1 MRARSIGDKVGH
13 VKQAVAVRGM
23 KLSSSILVLAL
34 IGILF
39 GVLVPRPRVE
49 SLLKSDEQIVF
60 LPAIGRMTTNGG
72 WEVSVS
78 GFVYEQ
84 ESRPGA
90 RPLLRKYLGLDDE
103 TMSADET
110 KLFEERIRRFLIDA
124 ESGKRIAVRIGDAA
138 AAMEIT
144 HGDGHFS
151 GTVSLS
157 ASEATHG
164 ELRLEAI
171 LPAGDAR
178 KFSAPVHLV
187 PPRGVSVVSDIDDTI
202 KVSNVRK
209 RRELLLNTFVRPFK
223 PVPGIAETYR
233 RWASNSGTAFHY
245 VSASPWQL
253 APVLGEFLTRDGF
266 PAGTL
271 QLRTLRWRKEL
282 LGGYSPDTHK
292 RTEIGRL
299 LAMFP
304 EREFVLVGD
313 SGERDP
319 EIYGALTREN
329 PGRIRAIYIRNVTD
343 EPATSGRY
351 TEAFK
356 GLPAERWKVFKEPGE
371 LPDRLGST
379 GTMQLK
385 TGREAA
391 AAR

>member
-1 MRARSIGDKVGH
+1 MRTPLFILIPAL
-13 VKQAVAVRGM
+13 VASLLGVAAPRLLGA
-23 KLSSSILVLAL
+23 SS
-34 IGILF
+34 
-39 GVLVPRPRVE
+39 
-49 SLLKSDEQIVF
+49 LKSDEQIVF
-60 LPAIGRMTTNGG
+60 LPAIGRMTTNGS
-72 WEVSVS
+72 WQVTVS

-84 ESRPGA
+84 ETRPGA
-90 RPLLRKYLGLDDE
+90 RWLVRKYLGLDDE
-103 TMSADET
+103 TMSAEET
-110 KLFEERIRRFLIDA
+110 RIFEERIRRFLIDA
-124 ESGKRIAVRIGDAA
+124 EGGKRITVRIGDAT

-151 GTVSLS
+151 GTVSLPAGS
-157 ASEATHG
+157 ATNGA
-164 ELRLEAI
+164 LRLEAM

-202 KVSNVRK
+202 KVSNVRQ

-223 PVPGIAETYR
+223 PVPGMGDTYR
-233 RWASNSGTAFHY
+233 RWATNSGTAFHY

-282 LGGYSPDTHK
+282 FGGYSPDLHK

-319 EIYGALTREN
+319 EIYGTLAREH
-329 PGRIRAIYIRNVTD
+329 PGRIRAIYIRDVTG
-343 EPATSGRY
+343 EPATAERY
-351 TEAFK
+351 KEAFK

-371 LPDRLGST
+371 LPSEFR
-379 GTMQLK
+379 
-385 TGREAA
+385 
-391 AAR
+391 

>member
-1 MRARSIGDKVGH
+1 MHSPSVVEMRTPLFILIPAL
-13 VKQAVAVRGM
+13 VASLLGVAAPRLLGA
-23 KLSSSILVLAL
+23 SS
-34 IGILF
+34 
-39 GVLVPRPRVE
+39 
-49 SLLKSDEQIVF
+49 LKSDEQIVF
-60 LPAIGRMTTNGG
+60 LPAIGRMTTNGS
-72 WEVSVS
+72 WQVTVS

-84 ESRPGA
+84 ETRPGA
-90 RPLLRKYLGLDDE
+90 RWLVRKYLGLDGE
-103 TMSADET
+103 TMSAEET
-110 KLFEERIRRFLIDA
+110 RIFEERIRRFLIDA
-124 ESGKRIAVRIGDAA
+124 EGGKRITVRIGDAT

-151 GTVSLS
+151 GTVSLPAGS
-157 ASEATHG
+157 ATNGA
-164 ELRLEAI
+164 LRLEAM

-202 KVSNVRK
+202 KVSNVRQ

-223 PVPGIAETYR
+223 PVPGMGDTYR
-233 RWASNSGTAFHY
+233 RWATNSGTAFHY

-282 LGGYSPDTHK
+282 FGGYSPDTHK

-319 EIYGALTREN
+319 EIYGTLAREH
-329 PGRIRAIYIRNVTD
+329 PGRIRAIYIRDVTG
-343 EPATSGRY
+343 EPATAERY
-351 TEAFK
+351 KEAFK
-356 GLPAERWKVFKEPGE
+356 GLPAERWKVFGEPGE
-371 LPDRLGST
+371 LPAEFR
-379 GTMQLK
+379 
-385 TGREAA
+385 
-391 AAR
+391 